1 MRTAIDTNILSA
13 LWGGESSAR
22 RISPFL
28 FAAASAGGLV
38 IHPVVYFEARA
49 HPSASETVVNDFLEK
64 TRIAVDWN
72 IGQEVWLLA
81 AERFEQYVRRRR
93 RQGVIEAKRFAAD
106 FLVAAHALL
115 RADRLVTL
123 DQRNY
128 RTDFPELI
136 LVEP

>member
-1 MRTAIDTNILSA
+1 M
-13 LWGGESSAR
+13 
-22 RISPFL
+22 
-28 FAAASAGGLV
+28 V
-38 IHPVVYFEARA
+38 IHPVVYVEARA
-49 HPSASETVVNDFLEK
+49 HPSASEAVVNEFLEK

-81 AERFEQYVRRRR
+81 AERFEHYVRRRR
-93 RQGVIEAKRFAAD
+93 KQGAVEAKRFAAD

-123 DQRNY
+123 DQRSY